1 MCNTIRININL
12 IAFQNSRHSIS
23 DIKFK
28 IKMKIYIFFLLSLS
42 AVIVSSNDDFD
53 FDDDLGNTVQIV
65 NHKQT
70 PDNSNSNDID
80 SLRKG
85 KSLTLRILRKRKS
98 K

>member
-1 MCNTIRININL
+1 
-12 IAFQNSRHSIS
+12 
-23 DIKFK
+23 
-28 IKMKIYIFFLLSLS
+28 MKIYIFFLLSLS

-70 PDNSNSNDID
+70 PDNSNSKDID

-85 KSLTLRILRKRKS
+85 KIINFENFEKAQK
-98 K
+98 

>member
-1 MCNTIRININL
+1 
-12 IAFQNSRHSIS
+12 
-23 DIKFK
+23 
-28 IKMKIYIFFLLSLS
+28 MKIYIFFLLSLS

-70 PDNSNSNDID
+70 PDNNNSNDID

-85 KSLTLRILRKRKS
+85 KIINFENFEKAQK
-98 K
+98 